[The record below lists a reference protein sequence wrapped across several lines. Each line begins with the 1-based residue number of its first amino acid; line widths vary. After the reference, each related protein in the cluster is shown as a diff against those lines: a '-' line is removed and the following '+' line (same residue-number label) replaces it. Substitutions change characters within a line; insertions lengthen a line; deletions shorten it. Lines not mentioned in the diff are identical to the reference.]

1 MEYEPSDS
9 NAINIYTENM
19 QKERGS
25 MILTIRD
32 SKSTEDEGNINPILT
47 RKLVRDYEFIDLDA

>member
-32 SKSTEDEGNINPILT
+32 SKSTENEGNISPILT